1 MTSALRNIIY
11 NCKQA
16 TFLIE
21 KRLAGKITAAETL
34 QLHVHLAGCSVC
46 KIYQQQ
52 SILINQV
59 FIGFNDNDFKL
70 DQAFKKTLTEKIK
83 KEINKN

>member
-1 MTSALRNIIY
+1 MTSALRSIIY

-21 KRLAGKITAAETL
+21 KRIAGKITAAETL
-34 QLHVHLAGCSVC
+34 QLHIHLAGCSVC

-52 SILINQV
+52 SILINRV
-59 FIGFNDNDFKL
+59 FVGFENTDFKL
-70 DQAFKKTLTEKIK
+70 DEAFKKTLTEKIE

>member
-21 KRLAGKITAAETL
+21 KRITGKITAAETL
-34 QLHVHLAGCSVC
+34 QLHVHLKGCSVC
-46 KIYQQQ
+46 KIYQRQ
-52 SILINQV
+52 SILINKV
-59 FIGFNDNDFKL
+59 FSDFENSDVKL
-70 DQAFKKTLTEKIK
+70 DETFKKTLKDKIE

>member
-1 MTSALRNIIY
+1 MTGKLRNMIN

-21 KRLAGKITAAETL
+21 KRIIGKITAAETL
-34 QLHVHLAGCSVC
+34 QLHVHLAGCAVC
-46 KIYQQQ
+46 RIYRQQ
-52 SILINQV
+52 SLLISKV
-59 FIGFNDNDFKL
+59 FISFENKYFKL
-70 DQAFKKTLTEKIK
+70 DDAFKKALNDKIE

>member
-1 MTSALRNIIY
+1 MKSALKNIIY

-21 KRLAGKITAAETL
+21 KKIAGKITAAETL
-34 QLHVHLAGCSVC
+34 QLHIHLAGCSVC

-59 FIGFNDNDFKL
+59 FVGFNNEDFKL
-70 DQAFKKTLTEKIK
+70 DEAFKKTLKENIE

>member
-1 MTSALRNIIY
+1 MASALRNIIY

-21 KRLAGKITAAETL
+21 KRITGKITAAETL

-52 SILINQV
+52 SILINDV
-59 FIGFNDNDFKL
+59 FLTFDRQNFKL
-70 DQAFKKTLTEKIK
+70 DVAFKKTLTEKIK

>member
-1 MTSALRNIIY
+1 MTSALKNIIY

-21 KRLAGKITAAETL
+21 KRIAGKITAAEKL
-34 QLHVHLAGCSVC
+34 QLHVHLKGCSVC

-52 SILINQV
+52 SILINKV
-59 FIGFNDNDFKL
+59 FVGFENSDFKL
-70 DQAFKKTLTEKIK
+70 DETFKKTLKDKIE

>member
-1 MTSALRNIIY
+1 MKSALKNIIY

-21 KRLAGKITAAETL
+21 KKLAGKITAAETL
-34 QLHVHLAGCSVC
+34 QLHIHLAGCSVC

-59 FIGFNDNDFKL
+59 FVGFNNEDFKL
-70 DQAFKKTLTEKIK
+70 DEAFKKTMKENIE

>member
-1 MTSALRNIIY
+1 MGNALKNIIY
-11 NCKQA
+11 NCNQA

-21 KRLAGKITAAETL
+21 KKLAGKITTAETL
-34 QLHVHLAGCSVC
+34 QLRIHLAGCSVC

-52 SILINQV
+52 SILINSLFV
-59 FIGFNDNDFKL
+59 GFDSGDFKL
-70 DQAFKKTLTEKIK
+70 DKSFKKSLTERIE

>member
-1 MTSALRNIIY
+1 MTSALKNIIY

-21 KRLAGKITAAETL
+21 KRIAGKITAAETL
-34 QLHVHLAGCSVC
+34 RLHIHLAGCSVC
-46 KIYQQQ
+46 KVYQQQ
-52 SILINQV
+52 SILINRIFV
-59 FIGFNDNDFKL
+59 GFENTDFKL
-70 DQAFKKTLTEKIK
+70 DEAFKKTLTEKIE

>member
-1 MTSALRNIIY
+1 MTGALKNIIY

-21 KRLAGKITAAETL
+21 KRIAGKITAAETL

-46 KIYQQQ
+46 KTYQQQ

-59 FIGFNDNDFKL
+59 FVGFNGADFKL
-70 DQAFKKTLTEKIK
+70 DDAFKRTLSEQIE

>member
-1 MTSALRNIIY
+1 MTSALKNIIY

-21 KRLAGKITAAETL
+21 KRIAGKITAAETL

-52 SILINQV
+52 SILINKV
-59 FIGFNDNDFKL
+59 FVGFENADFKL
-70 DQAFKKTLTEKIK
+70 DEAFKKTLTEKIE

>member
-1 MTSALRNIIY
+1 MKSALKNIIY

-21 KRLAGKITAAETL
+21 KKIAGKITAAETL
-34 QLHVHLAGCSVC
+34 QLHVHLAGCSIC
-46 KIYQQQ
+46 KLYRQQ

-59 FIGFNDNDFKL
+59 FVGFNNEDFKL
-70 DQAFKKTLTEKIK
+70 DEAFKKTLKENIE

>member
-21 KRLAGKITAAETL
+21 RRISGKITAAETL
-34 QLHVHLAGCSVC
+34 KLHVHLAGCSVC

-52 SILINQV
+52 SILINSV
-59 FIGFNDNDFKL
+59 FIGFERDDFKL
-70 DQAFKKTLTEKIK
+70 DEAFKKTLTEQIE
-83 KEINKN
+83 KEMNKN

>member
-21 KRLAGKITAAETL
+21 KRIAGKLTAAETL

-52 SILINQV
+52 SLLINRV
-59 FIGFNDNDFKL
+59 FLSFENKDFKL
-70 DQAFKKTLTEKIK
+70 DEAFKKALNEKIE

>member
-1 MTSALRNIIY
+1 MTGALKNLIY

-21 KRLAGKITAAETL
+21 KRIAGKIIAAEAL
-34 QLHVHLAGCSVC
+34 QLQVHLTGCAVC

-52 SILINQV
+52 SVLINRV
-59 FIGFNDNDFKL
+59 FTAFNHDDFKL
-70 DQAFKKTLTEKIK
+70 DEAFKKTLTEKIE

>member
-1 MTSALRNIIY
+1 MTGALKKIIY

-21 KRLAGKITAAETL
+21 KRTLGKITALEAL
-34 QLHVHLAGCSVC
+34 QLHVHLVGCSMC
-46 KIYQQQ
+46 RTYQKQSMLIIRLFTGFPSGEIRLEDTFKAKLQQQ
-52 SILINQV
+52 I
-59 FIGFNDNDFKL
+59 
-70 DQAFKKTLTEKIK
+70 E

>member
-1 MTSALRNIIY
+1 MTSALKNIIY

-21 KRLAGKITAAETL
+21 KRIAGKITAAETL
-34 QLHVHLAGCSVC
+34 QLHVHLTGCSIC
-46 KIYQQQ
+46 KIYQKQ
-52 SILINQV
+52 SVLINKIFV
-59 FIGFNDNDFKL
+59 GFQNDDFKL
-70 DQAFKKTLTEKIK
+70 DEAFKKTLTEQIE

>member
-1 MTSALRNIIY
+1 MSALRNMIN

-16 TFLIE
+16 TFLTE
-21 KRLAGKITAAETL
+21 KKIAGKITVAETL

-46 KIYQQQ
+46 RIYQQQ
-52 SILINQV
+52 SMLINQAFV
-59 FIGFNDNDFKL
+59 SFKNNDFKL
-70 DQAFKKTLTEKIK
+70 DEAFKKNLTEKIE

>member
-1 MTSALRNIIY
+1 MKSALKNIIY

-21 KRLAGKITAAETL
+21 KKLAGKITAAETL
-34 QLHVHLAGCSVC
+34 QLHIHLAGCSVC

-59 FIGFNDNDFKL
+59 FVGLNKEDFKL
-70 DQAFKKTLTEKIK
+70 DEAFKKTLKENIE

>member
-1 MTSALRNIIY
+1 MRSALKNIIY

-21 KRLAGKITAAETL
+21 KRIAEKITATETL
-34 QLHVHLAGCSVC
+34 QLHIHLAGCSVC

-52 SILINQV
+52 SILINKV
-59 FIGFNDNDFKL
+59 FVGFKNSDFKL
-70 DQAFKKTLTEKIK
+70 DEAFKKALNEKIE

>member
-1 MTSALRNIIY
+1 MTGALRNIIY

-21 KRLAGKITAAETL
+21 KRIAGKITAAETL
-34 QLHVHLAGCSVC
+34 QLHIHLAGCSVC

-52 SILINQV
+52 SILINKV
-59 FIGFNDNDFKL
+59 FAEIENTDFKL
-70 DQAFKKTLTEKIK
+70 DEAFKKTLIVKIK

>member
-1 MTSALRNIIY
+1 MTGALSNIIY

-21 KRLAGKITAAETL
+21 KRIAGKITAAETL
-34 QLHVHLAGCSVC
+34 QLHIHLAGCSVC

-52 SILINQV
+52 SILINKV
-59 FIGFNDNDFKL
+59 FEGIENTDFKL
-70 DQAFKKTLTEKIK
+70 DEAFKKTLIVKIK

>member
-1 MTSALRNIIY
+1 MTGALKNIIY

-21 KRLAGKITAAETL
+21 KKTAGKITAIETL
-34 QLHVHLAGCSVC
+34 QLRIHLAGCSYC
-46 KIYQQQ
+46 RTYQQQ
-52 SILINQV
+52 SFLINRL
-59 FIGFNDNDFKL
+59 FTAFPSSELKLDDDFKTSL
-70 DQAFKKTLTEKIK
+70 KLKIE